1 MGDTEMRVGALAD
14 RTGLTVRTLH
24 HWEEMGLLN
33 PSRRTPAGHR
43 LYGLDAMGRILRIRS
58 LRGLGLGLEEIREV
72 LVSSAAPLEEVLR
85 IQKAEIKKQV
95 GLLQELES
103 RLDRILERV
112 EGGGGMEEE
121 DLLRTMEVMTLLEQ
135 HFTPEQREA
144 LSARERSLGK
154 EAIRE
159 AEEEWPLLISRVK
172 EEMKKGTDPAAP
184 EVQALANRW
193 RALVQAFSGGD
204 PGIEASVG
212 RMFQAQPELATRQG
226 LDQEVFQYIGRAC
239 RAGS

>member
-1 MGDTEMRVGALAD
+1 MGGTEMKVGALAE

-24 HWEEMGLLN
+24 HWEEMGLLT
-33 PSRRTPAGHR
+33 PGRRTSAGHR
-43 LYGLDAMGRILRIRS
+43 LYGLDAIGRILRIRS
-58 LRGLGLGLEEIREV
+58 LRGLGLGLEEIREI
-72 LVSSAAPLEEVLR
+72 LVSSAASLEEVLR

-95 GLLQELES
+95 RLLQELES
-103 RLDRILERV
+103 RLDRILEGV
-112 EGGGGMEEE
+112 EGGAGMEEE

-144 LSARERSLGK
+144 LSAREMSLGK

-204 PGIEASVG
+204 MGIEASVA

-226 LDQEVFQYIGRAC
+226 LDQEVFRYIGRAC